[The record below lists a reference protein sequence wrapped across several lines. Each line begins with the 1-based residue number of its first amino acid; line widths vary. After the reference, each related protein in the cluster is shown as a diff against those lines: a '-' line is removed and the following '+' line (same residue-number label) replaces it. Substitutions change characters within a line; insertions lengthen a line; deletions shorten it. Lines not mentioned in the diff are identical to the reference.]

1 MSGSMSGV
9 GGRGGGGPE
18 HRVRTIFTYQVQE
31 VLILYQRCTLLI
43 LLADVLDQGVNGL
56 PDLCF

>member
-9 GGRGGGGPE
+9 DDGGGATW
-18 HRVRTIFTYQVQE
+18 HRVCTIFTYQVQE
-31 VLILYQRCTLLI
+31 VFILYQRCTLLI